1 MVVGRPMPA
10 TLHGAR
16 KREGS
21 VNVPPDSQTH
31 PFISRLNQGT
41 VLFDG
46 AMGTQLYAH
55 GVTYEQCFDNQNL
68 EQPALVE
75 RIHRAYLE
83 AGARVIETNTFGAN
97 AQRLAHH
104 GLQDKVH
111 AIARAGARIAR
122 SAREVAGVDALVA
135 GAVGPLGSL
144 LEPYSAITLPQA
156 RAMFR
161 GQIEALV
168 EGGVDLLILETFS
181 DLREIAEA
189 VHAARSVCDLPIVAQ
204 MTFTEEL
211 FTPTG
216 QTPEGVARTLDEL
229 GVEAIG
235 ANCSVGP
242 QVMLVVI
249 ERMSRVTSR
258 PLAAQPN
265 AGLPSNVAGRLMYL
279 ASPGYMADYALK
291 MAQAGARILGGCC
304 GTTPSTI
311 KVMANALAG
320 KERPTPRLTAAS
332 GLVSVAELPVEAEQ
346 APPEATSSIAAALR
360 DGFFVSVELAPP
372 RGANPTKMLQG
383 ARLVKEAGADA
394 VNLTDG
400 AMARVRMSTL
410 AAGTLVKQ
418 RIGVDPIL
426 HVTTRDRNLM
436 ALQSDLLGA
445 HALGLRAVLA
455 LTGDPPTTGDYAHAK
470 GVYDVE
476 SIGLIRILSR
486 LNEGVDVAGN
496 AIGQPTDFVIGAAL
510 NPVAQDL
517 EWELDRFQRKL
528 EAGAHFVMTQPVYDA
543 DLFAQ
548 VLARIGP
555 VSVPVLMGIM
565 PLQSYRNAEF
575 VHNELPGVTLTES
588 VLTRMRAAGTEGQA
602 EGLRIA
608 LETLDACL
616 HLVTGVYIMP
626 TFGRYEPAAELVRTL
641 RLRTPSL
648 VTRP

>member
-1 MVVGRPMPA
+1 MSEEIVH
-10 TLHGAR
+10 L
-16 KREGS
+16 
-21 VNVPPDSQTH
+21 PPEPRIH
-31 PFISRLNQGT
+31 PFLARLAQG
-41 VLFDG
+41 VVVCDG

-55 GVTYEQCFDNQNL
+55 GVTYEQCFDYQNL

-75 RIHRAYLE
+75 RIHRAYLD
-83 AGARVIETNTFGAN
+83 AGAQVLETNTFGAN
-97 AQRLAHH
+97 AQRLAQH

-122 SAREVAGVDALVA
+122 AAREVAGVDALVA

-161 GQIEALV
+161 QQIEALV

-181 DLREIAEA
+181 DLREITEA
-189 VHAARSVCDLPIVAQ
+189 VRAARAVCDLPIVAQ

-216 QTPEGVARTLDEL
+216 QTPEGVARGLDEL
-229 GVEAIG
+229 GVEVIG

-242 QVMLVVI
+242 QSMLAII
-249 ERMSRVTSR
+249 ERMSRVTTR

-265 AGLPSNVAGRLMYL
+265 AGLPSNVAGRLIYL
-279 ASPGYMADYALK
+279 TSPGYMADYALK
-291 MAQAGARILGGCC
+291 MAGAGARLLGGCC
-304 GTTPSTI
+304 GTTPATI
-311 KVMANALAG
+311 RVM
-320 KERPTPRLTAAS
+320 
-332 GLVSVAELPVEAEQ
+332 
-346 APPEATSSIAAALR
+346 AAALTEER
-360 DGFFVSVELAPP
+360 RETRRESGPFVAPAVLESWIEAEAEPGEVPSSFAAAMREGFFVSVELAPP
-372 RGANPTKMLQG
+372 RGVNPTKMLQG
-383 ARLVKEAGADA
+383 AHLVKEAGADA
-394 VNLTDG
+394 VNITDG

-410 AAGTLVKQ
+410 AAGSLIKQ
-418 RIGVDPIL
+418 RIGIEPIL

-445 HALGLRAVLA
+445 HALGLRAILA
-455 LTGDPPTTGDYAHAK
+455 LTGDPPSTGDYAHAK

-476 SIGLIRILSR
+476 SIGLIGILRR

-496 AIGQPTDFVIGAAL
+496 AVGQATDFVIGAAL
-510 NPVAQDL
+510 NPVASDL
-517 EWELDRFQRKL
+517 EWELDRFHRKL

-543 DLFAQ
+543 ELFAR
-548 VLARIGP
+548 VLNRIGP
-555 VSVPVLMGIM
+555 IDVPVLMGIM

-588 VLTRMRAAGTEGQA
+588 VLARMRAAGTDGVA

-626 TFGRYEPAAELVRTL
+626 TFGRYEPAADLVRTL
-641 RLRTPSL
+641 RARTPALSA
-648 VTRP
+648 RH